1 MVTQLRVGYES
12 LSRALSTSI
21 SSAPTRL
28 QTLGLLLSF
37 AVQDFFLSDY
47 YQTGQSDVP
56 KVQAH
61 LDVIRQPAGIQVLW
75 DFLEDIPPESR
86 DVTLQALEC
95 LTSKFLRNR
104 AVLNN
109 LNIASSLLRLFL
121 TSTPDSRERK
131 RIHKTF
137 RRVLELGVS
146 ASDARLILRSAVL
159 PDDRLHP
166 EVLEAVRGVSR
177 GRWPTH
183 ISFMSPASLSFSHSG
198 VKALPYA
205 GFTYMVG
212 NFSPKNSI
220 V

>member
-1 MVTQLRVGYES
+1 M
-12 LSRALSTSI
+12 
-21 SSAPTRL
+21 
-28 QTLGLLLSF
+28 
-37 AVQDFFLSDY
+37 QDFFLSDFY
-47 YQTGQSDVP
+47 HPGLSDVP

-75 DFLEDIPPESR
+75 DFLTDIPPESR
-86 DVTLQALEC
+86 NATLQALDC
-95 LTSKFLRNR
+95 LTSKCLRNR

-109 LNIASSLLRLFL
+109 LNVASSLLQLSL

-131 RIHKTF
+131 QIQKIS

-146 ASDARLILRSAVL
+146 ASDARFILQSAVL

-166 EVLEAVRGVSR
+166 EVLEVIRGVAR

-198 VKALPYA
+198 VKALPHT
-205 GFTYMVG
+205 GFTYMVS
-212 NFSPKNSI
+212 NFLF
-220 V
+220 